1 MHNKLPNI
9 FTFISEFKK
18 ENISK
23 LDKNIGIIFRNYD
36 RSIQKEKLLDLKNF
50 CKTEKRKLF
59 LANNFKTAV
68 NLDLDGVYL
77 PSFYKGLSHKK
88 YKIKKKFIILGSAH
102 NFEEIALKKKQG
114 VKTIFLSPL
123 FKTKNYKRNLGI
135 IKFNILSQFAKNKI
149 IALGGINKNNIK
161 KLKMIKAYGF
171 SAISYFNE

>member
-59 LANNFKTAV
+59 
-68 NLDLDGVYL
+68 
-77 PSFYKGLSHKK
+77 
-88 YKIKKKFIILGSAH
+88 
-102 NFEEIALKKKQG
+102 
-114 VKTIFLSPL
+114 
-123 FKTKNYKRNLGI
+123 
-135 IKFNILSQFAKNKI
+135 
-149 IALGGINKNNIK
+149 
-161 KLKMIKAYGF
+161 F
-171 SAISYFNE
+171 SK